1 MYFSGCSWA
10 AWSRDNCYPKDH
22 FQGNLTAERGATS
35 ADEIV
40 SSTSW
45 RPFLKL
51 SYSTWTDACGTRR
64 CTSFGV
70 VGRHSR
76 HIIEPATYIFS
87 FYSVIRVTSIRC
99 RWLSR
104 VKSLN
109 TSHTVN
115 IGFRNHPPSEGS
127 RFLNPARPLKQGSAV
142 SLYTAHAQKLPGISL
157 YRWV

>member
-1 MYFSGCSWA
+1 MYFSGCSWV

-45 RPFLKL
+45 RPFPKL

-64 CTSFGV
+64 CMNSGV

-76 HIIEPATYIFS
+76 HIIEPANYIFS
-87 FYSVIRVTSIRC
+87 FYFLYYVIRVTFIGR
-99 RWLSR
+99 RWLHCCVIYSAIPADSIYFL
-104 VKSLN
+104 KSY
-109 TSHTVN
+109 
-115 IGFRNHPPSEGS
+115 F
-127 RFLNPARPLKQGSAV
+127 LKQKMAFFFPCLGGW
-142 SLYTAHAQKLPGISL
+142 SLYQGI
-157 YRWV
+157 